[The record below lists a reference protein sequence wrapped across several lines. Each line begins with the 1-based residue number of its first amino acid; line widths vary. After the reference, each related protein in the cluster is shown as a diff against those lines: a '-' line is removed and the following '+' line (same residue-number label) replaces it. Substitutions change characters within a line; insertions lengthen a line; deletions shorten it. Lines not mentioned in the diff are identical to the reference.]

1 MKVLPVA
8 SGKGG
13 VGKSLVAANMACAF
27 AQAGKKVILADL
39 DLGASNL
46 HLIIGHRKP
55 GHSLGGFLNDP
66 KTDFN
71 SVIAETDIPNLK
83 FIPGDAEIP
92 GAANLKITQ
101 RNTLIRKL
109 LSLNTDILIL
119 DLGAGTHQSIL
130 DFFLVSGQGLIVSAP
145 AVTATL
151 GAYVFLKNAIFK
163 LMYSSFSRNSAAFA
177 YLEKL
182 RKDGSGFKMLYLPK
196 MLEEI
201 AARDAASFSKFR
213 NAMEH
218 FHPRLILNMLEDPKD
233 ADVAMKIR
241 RSCESYL
248 GLQIEHLGV
257 IYRDSVQDISLA
269 SRLPVIIYKP
279 QSLIAQAI
287 YRIADKIMQTGDDNF
302 DFTLGRNIDES
313 YQEALLEAEVDF
325 ENKKEYVEEL
335 LHSGILTE
343 GDLVET
349 VKTQHLEISKLKKE
363 NSFLKQKLSKAITQG
378 YRP

>member
-1 MKVLPVA
+1 
-8 SGKGG
+8 
-13 VGKSLVAANMACAF
+13 
-27 AQAGKKVILADL
+27 
-39 DLGASNL
+39 
-46 HLIIGHRKP
+46 
-55 GHSLGGFLNDP
+55 
-66 KTDFN
+66 
-71 SVIAETDIPNLK
+71 
-83 FIPGDAEIP
+83 
-92 GAANLKITQ
+92 
-101 RNTLIRKL
+101 
-109 LSLNTDILIL
+109 
-119 DLGAGTHQSIL
+119 
-130 DFFLVSGQGLIVSAP
+130 
-145 AVTATL
+145 
-151 GAYVFLKNAIFK
+151 
-163 LMYSSFSRNSAAFA
+163 
-177 YLEKL
+177 
-182 RKDGSGFKMLYLPK
+182 MLYLPK